1 EAIPAF
7 RFFLRLWL
15 GQVASLTGSAMTRFA
30 LAIHIWDI
38 TGEATPVV
46 LVGVFAALPALLLGV
61 FAGVMVDRW
70 QRKWILVISDLGSGF
85 ATLLLLL
92 FLLAGDLSAW
102 HIYAAVIIGG
112 ICNLFQSL
120 AFSTSISLLVD
131 KAKYNRANAM
141 MSLAEY
147 TALIGA
153 PVLAGILFPHV
164 GLAGIFMIDV
174 VTFLLAVSI
183 TGMTPIPQPE
193 RTAAQE
199 DDEQRNLWRD
209 LQVGVRYLFARR
221 SFVWLLAVIF
231 LFNAVE
237 SLGYPLLAPLI
248 LARSGGDSA
257 VLGTVQAMMGIGG
270 IIGGL
275 VISVWSGPKRKVQ
288 ALLLGILG
296 IGLLGNA
303 LMGLAQVLLVWL
315 IAGFFLEAFIPM
327 AVSANRALWQVKV
340 APSLQGR
347 VFATTGVITGLAEP
361 VSSVMGGVLA
371 DQVFEPAMRT
381 DGWLTPVFSGL
392 VGVGEGAGMALLFV
406 FSGVTLGLVAL
417 VSFLTPSL
425 YRMEMLI
432 PDHEQVEARTS

>member
-1 EAIPAF
+1 
-7 RFFLRLWL
+7 
-15 GQVASLTGSAMTRFA
+15 MTRFA
-30 LAIHIWDI
+30 LAIHVWTL

-70 QRKWILVISDLGSGF
+70 QRKWILMISDLGSGF

-102 HIYAAVIIGG
+102 HIYVAVIISG

-131 KAKYNRANAM
+131 KSQYNRANAM

-153 PVLAGILFPHV
+153 PVLAGILFPQV
-164 GLAGIFMIDV
+164 GLAGIFVIDV

-183 TGMTPIPQPE
+183 TGITPIPQPE
-193 RTAAQE
+193 GTAAQE
-199 DDEQRNLWRD
+199 GDAQRHLWRD
-209 LQVGVRYLFARR
+209 LQVGVRYLLARR
-221 SFVWLLAVIF
+221 SFVWLLALIF
-231 LFNAVE
+231 FFNAVE

-257 VLGTVQAMMGIGG
+257 ILGTVQAMMGIGG
-270 IIGGL
+270 VIGG
-275 VISVWSGPKRKVQ
+275 VIISVWSGPKRKMH
-288 ALLLGILG
+288 ALLLGIFG
-296 IGLLGNA
+296 ISLLGNA
-303 LMGLAQVLLVWL
+303 LMGLGQVLLMWL

-361 VSSVMGGVLA
+361 VSSVLGGVLA
-371 DQVFEPAMRT
+371 DRVFEPAMRQG
-381 DGWLTPVFSGL
+381 GWLTPVFGGV
-392 VGVGEGAGMALLFV
+392 VGVGEGTGMALLFV
-406 FSGVTLGLVAL
+406 FSGITLGLVA
-417 VSFLTPSL
+417 VVGFLTPALSQIET
-425 YRMEMLI
+425 RV
-432 PDHEQVEARTS
+432 PDHEEGEART